1 MAANDF
7 FVNKQEYL
15 FKLIPDLS
23 IFDTVEKYFLENN
36 YGNNTTLND
45 MFVYNPTNSGTIT
58 DVYNFRRFILKTN
71 IKDIGNYIKTKS
83 GALVKD
89 SNTIIFHPFIINDDI
104 YCIVIDEQFLSNGFR
119 IGKSTLSAGEYII
132 GVCF

>member
-36 YGNNTTLND
+36 YGNNTALND
-45 MFVYNPTNSGTIT
+45 MFVYNPTSTS
-58 DVYNFRRFILKTN
+58 VFNFRRFILKTN
-71 IKDIGNYIKTKS
+71 ITNMENYIKTSS
-83 GALVKD
+83 GALIKN
-89 SNTIIFHPFIINDDI
+89 STAIIFHSFKIEDDYYFII
-104 YCIVIDEQFLSNGFR
+104 IDEQFISNGFR
-119 IGKSTLSAGEYII
+119 LGRSDTPNAGEYII